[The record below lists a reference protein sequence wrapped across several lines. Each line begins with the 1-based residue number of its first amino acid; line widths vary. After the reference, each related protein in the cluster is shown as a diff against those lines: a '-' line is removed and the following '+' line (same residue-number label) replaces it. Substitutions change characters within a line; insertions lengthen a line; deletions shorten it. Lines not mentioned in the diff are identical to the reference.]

1 MVTDLT
7 VGTYWQ
13 RGPDNKYLTQK
24 QGRGPRGECLSYT
37 RPLASEGSTDLGLGV
52 RVGVSARTSRSDM
65 IDMT

>member
-37 RPLASEGSTDLGLGV
+37 RPLASEGSTDLG
-52 RVGVSARTSRSDM
+52 VGVSARTSRSDM
-65 IDMT
+65 TSDMS